1 MFNTTNINNKE
12 LTSYDEYVF
21 DGTRWVKVGDYV
33 EMLEL
38 MSSDV
43 DEYWNEKDMVD
54 DRVKQN
60 KEIGQSTII

>member
-1 MFNTTNINNKE
+1 MINTKFINNKE

-21 DGTRWVKVGDYV
+21 DGERWVKVSDYV
-33 EMLEL
+33 ELLEL

-43 DEYWNEKDMVD
+43 DEYWNEKDMID
-54 DRVKQN
+54 ERIEQN

>member
-1 MFNTTNINNKE
+1 MISTTNINNKE

-21 DGTRWVKVGDYV
+21 DGTRWVKVSDYV
-33 EMLEL
+33 ELIEL

-43 DEYWNEKDMVD
+43 DEYWNEKDIVNN
-54 DRVKQN
+54 RTEQN

>member
-1 MFNTTNINNKE
+1 MISTTNINNKE

-21 DGTRWVKVGDYV
+21 DGARWVKVSDYV
-33 EMLEL
+33 ELLEL

-43 DEYWNEKDMVD
+43 DEYWNEKDIID
-54 DRVKQN
+54 KRTEQN

>member
-1 MFNTTNINNKE
+1 MISTTNINNKE

-21 DGTRWVKVGDYV
+21 DGTRWVKVSDYA
-33 EMLEL
+33 ELLEL

-43 DEYWNEKDMVD
+43 DEYWNEKDIID
-54 DRVKQN
+54 ERTKQN

>member
-1 MFNTTNINNKE
+1 MINTKFINNKE

-21 DGTRWVKVGDYV
+21 DGERWVKVSDYV
-33 EMLEL
+33 ELLEL

-43 DEYWNEKDMVD
+43 DEYWNEKDMID
-54 DRVKQN
+54 NRIEQN

>member
-1 MFNTTNINNKE
+1 MINTKIINNKE

-21 DGTRWVKVGDYV
+21 DGERWVKVSDYV
-33 EMLEL
+33 ELLEL

-43 DEYWNEKDMVD
+43 DEYWNEKDMID
-54 DRVKQN
+54 NRIEQN

>member
-1 MFNTTNINNKE
+1 MISNTNINNKE

-21 DGTRWVKVGDYV
+21 DGTRWVKVSEYV
-33 EMLEL
+33 ELLEL

>member
-1 MFNTTNINNKE
+1 LGCSDTG
-12 LTSYDEYVF
+12 YVF
-21 DGTRWVKVGDYV
+21 DGTRWVKVSDYV
-33 EMLEL
+33 ELLEL

>member
-1 MFNTTNINNKE
+1 MINTKVINNKE

-21 DGTRWVKVGDYV
+21 DGERWVKVSDYV
-33 EMLEL
+33 ELLEL

-43 DEYWNEKDMVD
+43 DEYWNEKDMID
-54 DRVKQN
+54 NRIEQN

>member
-1 MFNTTNINNKE
+1 MINTKIINNKE

-21 DGTRWVKVGDYV
+21 DGERWVKVSDYV
-33 EMLEL
+33 ELLEL

-43 DEYWNEKDMVD
+43 DEYWNEKDMID
-54 DRVKQN
+54 ERIEQN

>member
-1 MFNTTNINNKE
+1 MINTKVINSKE

-21 DGTRWVKVGDYV
+21 DGERWVKVSDYV
-33 EMLEL
+33 ELLEL
-38 MSSDV
+38 MSSDI

-54 DRVKQN
+54 DRTQQN

>member
-1 MFNTTNINNKE
+1 MISTTNINNKE
-12 LTSYDEYVF
+12 LTSYDEYVV
-21 DGTRWVKVGDYV
+21 DGTRWVKVSEYV
-33 EMLEL
+33 ELLEL

>member
-1 MFNTTNINNKE
+1 MINTKVINNKE

-21 DGTRWVKVGDYV
+21 DGERWVKVSDYV
-33 EMLEL
+33 ELLEL
-38 MSSDV
+38 MSSDI

-54 DRVKQN
+54 DRTQQN